1 MFGADVVEMK
11 ISKVSP
17 RSKVMKAAFLAA
29 QCVGDG
35 HERIFLRLQHPPAPV
50 SFQVSFFGFL
60 CFFLFSGFVFRFCFC
75 CHIRWSLP
83 VHSLSSRR
91 TSTSHV
97 NNKQQ
102 MTKKTTRSVLAAAAA
117 TPGYR

>member
-60 CFFLFSGFVFRFCFC
+60 CFFLFSGFVFRFCFFVVTFAGHC
-75 CHIRWSLP
+75 QSILCLREEHQ
-83 VHSLSSRR
+83 HHM
-91 TSTSHV
+91 STT
-97 NNKQQ
+97 NNK
-102 MTKKTTRSVLAAAAA
+102 
-117 TPGYR
+117 